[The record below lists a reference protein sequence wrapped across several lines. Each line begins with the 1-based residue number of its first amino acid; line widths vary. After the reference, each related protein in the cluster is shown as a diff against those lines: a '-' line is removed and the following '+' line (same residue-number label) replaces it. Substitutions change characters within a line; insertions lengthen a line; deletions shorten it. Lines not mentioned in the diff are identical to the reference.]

1 MAQNLPY
8 MNKSYEYLPNKLQS
22 SYYNN
27 RFGIYNIIFTVVYQT
42 PDGKVSTK
50 IVSDNEIF
58 NPKTLLKENPIWIVI
73 NRQEISNLGVSE
85 TDLYKEEL
93 NEHFTQ
99 FYTI

>member
-1 MAQNLPY
+1 MIEI
-8 MNKSYEYLPNKLQS
+8 YEYLPDKLQS
-22 SYYNN
+22 LYYNN
-27 RFGIYNIIFTVVYQT
+27 SFGIYNIIFTVVYQT

-73 NRQEISNLGVSE
+73 NRQEISNLSE